1 MYVSLNW
8 LKDFV
13 KIEKDPKDLATL
25 LTLKTAEVDS
35 VINQGEKLNGIVVG
49 QIISLHKHPN
59 ADTLTV
65 TKTSIGKETIQVICG
80 GQNLKEGMYVAV
92 ATIGTK
98 VDWHGEGKTVTI
110 ERTKIRGEESE
121 GMICAGSEIGI
132 HDPNEQ
138 PKHILDLSALK
149 PKPGTPLAELLEK
162 NDIILEFDNKSLTHR
177 PDLWGHYGIARE
189 IAAITGEKLKPY
201 ETKVQIPT
209 KGTSPKVEIEDENLC
224 PRYCGLTIENV
235 DVTDSP
241 DWLKKRL
248 EAIGHGTHNN
258 IVDVTNY
265 VMAELGQPMHAFD
278 ADEIETGIIV
288 RRAKDKEKIT
298 TLDDKQYTLTKDM
311 LVIADHKKPLAIAGV
326 IGGKHSGIS
335 EKTSTIILESANF
348 NSTSV
353 RRTSTKLNVRTDAV
367 QRFEKAVD
375 PNLAEIAIKRAAELI
390 LQICPKAKISGP
402 ITDKQSFD
410 KKPLKL
416 KLDTNKT
423 RSKIGVAIENKEIK
437 QIFESLQFQVKENGQ
452 NFEITVPT
460 FRATKDVTTEDDL
473 IEEVARIYGYD
484 NIETSLPTLPTKLPA
499 ENIERFRKH
508 RARELFSYG
517 LGMDEV
523 YNYSFY
529 GKAELQRCL
538 MTEDHHLKLLNY
550 LSEDQTHM
558 RTSMTPNLLKNVQ
571 QNAKYKDHFKIYEI
585 GHTYKEIG
593 QFYPLE
599 EKKIAGAIMK
609 KGKTDEIFYEAKGAV
624 EAFLKKFKIETL
636 GQAKGIKATPYAHP
650 NKSLTYIDQEG
661 QTIAKV
667 FMLHP
672 QVVKNHDL
680 EKFSIAIFAINFT
693 EALKLTNEEH
703 KYQPIPKFPSTQ
715 FDVSVLIDKT
725 KEVGEIHKAIEK
737 SSPELITEIKLFDI
751 YEGQNIEPDKKA
763 VAFSITMQ
771 AQDRTLNEEEMTTTQ
786 NKVFKNIEALGG
798 KIRGR

>member
-1 MYVSLNW
+1 MYISLNW

-13 KIEKDPKDLATL
+13 TIKKDPKDLATL

-35 VINQGEKLNGIVVG
+35 LTIQGAKLENIVVG

-65 TKTSIGKETIQVICG
+65 TKTSVGKETLQIVCG
-80 GQNLKEGMYVAV
+80 GQNLKEGMHVAV
-92 ATIGTK
+92 AKIGTV

-132 HDPNEQ
+132 HVPNEQ

-162 NDIILEFDNKSLTHR
+162 NDIVIEFDNKSLTHR

-189 IAAITGEKLKPY
+189 IAAITGEKLKSY
-201 ETKVQIPT
+201 EPKVKIPT
-209 KGTSPKVEIEDENLC
+209 TGASPKVEIEDDHLC
-224 PRYCGLTIENV
+224 PRYCGLMIENV
-235 DVTDSP
+235 TVEQSP
-241 DWLKKRL
+241 DWLKNRL

-258 IVDVTNY
+258 IVDITNY
-265 VMAELGQPMHAFD
+265 VMSELGQPMHAFD
-278 ADEIETGIIV
+278 ADEIETGIVV

-298 TLDDKQYTLTKDM
+298 TLDEKEYSLTKDM

-335 EKTSTIILESANF
+335 EKTATIILESANF

-375 PNLAEIAIKRAAELI
+375 PNLAEIAIKKAAELI
-390 LQICPKAKISGP
+390 LQICPKAKIAGP
-402 ITDKQSFD
+402 VTDKQSFD
-410 KKPLKL
+410 KKPLTL
-416 KLDTNKT
+416 KLDLNKT
-423 RSKIGVAIENKEIK
+423 RSKIGIPIDNKEIK
-437 QIFESLQFQVKENGQ
+437 RIFESLEFQVKEGKES
-452 NFEITVPT
+452 FEITVPT

-484 NIETSLPTLPTKLPA
+484 NIETSLPTLPTKLPQ

-529 GKAELQRCL
+529 GKAELERCL

-558 RTSMTPNLLKNVQ
+558 RTSMTPNLIKNIQ
-571 QNAKYKDHFKIYEI
+571 LNAKYKDHFKIYEI
-585 GHTYKEIG
+585 GRTYKEVN

-599 EKKIAGAIMK
+599 EKKIAGAIVK

-624 EAFLKKFKIETL
+624 EAFFKKFQIETL
-636 GQAKGIKATPYAHP
+636 GQAKGIKNTPYAHP
-650 NKSLTYIDQEG
+650 NKSLTYIDQNGES
-661 QTIAKV
+661 IAKV

-693 EALKLTNEEH
+693 EALKLTKEDH
-703 KYQPIPKFPSTQ
+703 KYHPIPKFPSTQ
-715 FDVSVLIDKT
+715 FDVSVLIDKE
-725 KEVGEIHKAIEK
+725 KEVGEIQKAIHKADTN
-737 SSPELITEIKLFDI
+737 LITDIQLFDI
-751 YEGQNIEPDKKA
+751 YEGPNIDADKKA
-763 VAFSITMQ
+763 VAFAITMQ
-771 AQDRTLNEEEMTTTQ
+771 APDRTLTEEEMNSAQ
-786 NKVFKNIEALGG
+786 NKVFKNIENIGG